1 MTETYGFRQDR
12 YEYDLFYTRRDY
24 VIIFSGMT

>member
-12 YEYDLFYTRRDY
+12 YKYDLFYTRRDY
-24 VIIFSGMT
+24 VIISAV